1 MSSEKTTAPLRAARP
16 SWPRRSLAVLI
27 GASLLPILGLGVCL
41 RPAWQWQSTEREL
54 ETLRNRVAHA
64 DGRAFR
70 HDTQQCQV
78 MLEAASLL
86 QREFLALL
94 PVGFDRVDLFSQV
107 REFASRAGIS
117 LQTLQ
122 LGSDKAL
129 RLGQDGLDVARL
141 ELQLR
146 GSGPL
151 DSIGR
156 LLEQLE
162 AAQLP
167 AGLDQLTLAARTD
180 GGFDILLEIGLF
192 HWTSASAAPQD
203 AQQP

>member
-1 MSSEKTTAPLRAARP
+1 
-16 SWPRRSLAVLI
+16 
-27 GASLLPILGLGVCL
+27 
-41 RPAWQWQSTEREL
+41 
-54 ETLRNRVAHA
+54 
-64 DGRAFR
+64 
-70 HDTQQCQV
+70 